1 MIKNYIWDFDGM
13 LFDSYPHITSAF
25 LKALADFGIEADYDE
40 AKAQLEISYATAY
53 AYYGA
58 GEEIRERHR
67 QYEHDY
73 GLRPIAVPFEH
84 TASTLAAIVASGGR
98 NYLYTH
104 RGRFYGRNGPAQA
117 DRGYRRI
124 YKSLHRL

>member
-53 AYYGA
+53 A
-58 GEEIRERHR
+58 
-67 QYEHDY
+67 
-73 GLRPIAVPFEH
+73 
-84 TASTLAAIVASGGR
+84 
-98 NYLYTH
+98 
-104 RGRFYGRNGPAQA
+104 
-117 DRGYRRI
+117 
-124 YKSLHRL
+124 